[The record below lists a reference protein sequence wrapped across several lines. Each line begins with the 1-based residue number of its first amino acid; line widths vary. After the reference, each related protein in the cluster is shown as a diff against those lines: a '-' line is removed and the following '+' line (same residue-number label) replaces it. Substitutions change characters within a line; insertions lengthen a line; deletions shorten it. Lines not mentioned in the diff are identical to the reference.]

1 MLCRPSPPAGCPAQL
16 PCRCHCNAQGAFTGL
31 AVRARAADGVSS
43 LFAHA
48 SSLLEH
54 TTRET

>member
-16 PCRCHCNAQGAFTGL
+16 PCRCHCHAQGAFTGL

-48 SSLLEH
+48 SLLSEH
-54 TTRET
+54 TT